1 MMSALIAL
9 RMLREP
15 SAPGIGHVDNDL
27 ATGLSTRTGRPRV
40 PRSRRGATQLQL
52 GAVLRWLVVFGATA
66 AIRRHGGTPADYLG
80 LAAASAAS
88 WVGVPGPGES
98 VLIAAGVLAA
108 KHKLDLATVLAVAWA
123 AATLG
128 GIAGWLIGR
137 HAGRTMMTVRR
148 PLHHFRLGAVKR
160 GDEVFTRHPVAA
172 ILLTPSWIAG
182 MHRGHPWIYQ
192 AINAVSAAAWAL
204 GIGLAA
210 YYVGPSVIEF
220 VDDVGVFTTGLLV
233 LLIAAVVVI
242 ELRRRKRRR
251 PRQAVLGA
259 APELPPTPP
268 EPSPEP
274 EP

>member
-1 MMSALIAL
+1 L
-9 RMLREP
+9 R
-15 SAPGIGHVDNDL
+15 
-27 ATGLSTRTGRPRV
+27 
-40 PRSRRGATQLQL
+40 L
-52 GAVLRWLVVFGATA
+52 GAALRWLLVLGATA
-66 AIRRHGGTPADYLG
+66 AVRRHGGTPADYLG

-108 KHKLDLATVLAVAWA
+108 KHRLELATVLAVAWA

-128 GIAGWLIGR
+128 GVAGWLIGR
-137 HAGRTMMTVRR
+137 HAGRTMMTARG

-160 GDEVFTRHPVAA
+160 GDEVFTRYPVVA
-172 ILLTPSWIAG
+172 ILLTPSWVAG
-182 MHRGHPWIYQ
+182 MHRGHPWVYQ

-220 VDDVGVFTTGLLV
+220 VDDVGVFTTVVLV
-233 LLIAAVVVI
+233 LLIGAAVAI

-251 PRQAVLGA
+251 ARQAPPPVPD
-259 APELPPTPP
+259 APPPPTEPRP
-268 EPSPEP
+268 EPDA
-274 EP
+274 

>member
-1 MMSALIAL
+1 L
-9 RMLREP
+9 R
-15 SAPGIGHVDNDL
+15 
-27 ATGLSTRTGRPRV
+27 
-40 PRSRRGATQLQL
+40 L
-52 GAVLRWLVVFGATA
+52 GAALRWLLVLGATA
-66 AIRRHGGTPADYLG
+66 AVRRHGGTPADYLG

-108 KHKLDLATVLAVAWA
+108 KHRLDLATVIVVAWA

-137 HAGRTMMTVRR
+137 HGGRTVMTVRG

-160 GDEVFTRHPVAA
+160 GDEVFTRYPVVA
-172 ILLTPSWIAG
+172 ILLTPSWVAG

-210 YYVGPSVIEF
+210 YFVGPSVIDF
-220 VDDVGVFTTGLLV
+220 VDDVGVFTTVGLV
-233 LLIAAVVVI
+233 VLIAVVVVI
-242 ELRRRKRRR
+242 ELRRRRRR
-251 PRQAVLGA
+251 REREALPLGPEPRPP
-259 APELPPTPP
+259 APEST
-268 EPSPEP
+268 PEP

>member
-1 MMSALIAL
+1 M
-9 RMLREP
+9 R
-15 SAPGIGHVDNDL
+15 
-27 ATGLSTRTGRPRV
+27 
-40 PRSRRGATQLQL
+40 L
-52 GAVLRWLVVFGATA
+52 GAALRWLLVLGATA
-66 AIRRHGGTPADYLG
+66 AVHRHGGTPADYLG

-88 WVGVPGPGES
+88 WVGLPGPGES

-108 KHKLDLATVLAVAWA
+108 KHRLDLGTVLVVAWA

-137 HAGRTMMTVRR
+137 HAGRTLMTARG

-160 GDEVFTRHPVAA
+160 GDEVFTRYPVVA
-172 ILLTPSWIAG
+172 ILLTPSWVAG
-182 MHRGHPWIYQ
+182 MHRGHTWAYQ
-192 AINAVSAAAWAL
+192 AINALSAVAWTL

-220 VDDVGVFTTGLLV
+220 VDDVGVAATVGLV
-233 LLIAAVVVI
+233 ALIAAVVAI

-251 PRQAVLGA
+251 AR
-259 APELPPTPP
+259 ESLPPAASDPLPP
-268 EPSPEP
+268 AREPEP